1 MVWLRSQCPP
11 ALHPSPVLKHGTRRA
26 THTRGMWLPTREC
39 RHPWLKHP
47 VLTIRESYMHFIDSK
62 VPPIARFATILCTTQ
77 KKKKKTLN
85 LDTTFFDPVTYRR
98 HLRDLKMGKE
108 VRVTIKYWR
117 PPNEQGGQ
125 MHTRTRAETRFSEC
139 RVSRC

>member
-1 MVWLRSQCPP
+1 
-11 ALHPSPVLKHGTRRA
+11 
-26 THTRGMWLPTREC
+26 
-39 RHPWLKHP
+39 
-47 VLTIRESYMHFIDSK
+47 MHFIDSK

-77 KKKKKTLN
+77 KKKKKNIN